1 MMPAGAMGPPR
12 RAGDTTVRSV
22 NDLHSERTVVLGPP
36 HPARARRVYG
46 AGGYSAGTRPP
57 AARSAWCT
65 GTLVPG
71 ASRKIPPGMST
82 FE

>member
-36 HPARARRVYG
+36 HWHGPGGFTARAAVI
-46 AGGYSAGTRPP
+46 TR
-57 AARSAWCT
+57 
-65 GTLVPG
+65 GQ
-71 ASRKIPPGMST
+71 
-82 FE
+82 